1 MPKNMYIFFALSL
14 LVSNNALQSA
24 SLAEDALKIADTAHT
39 AADKGTDSAQESQKA
54 GAEDLVIEQTEDT
67 NTQTVEKA
75 VVQAEEEV
83 VTTPVATTT
92 TAKNNSAATD
102 AELADLFADEDDSD
116 DEL

>member
-14 LVSNNALQSA
+14 LVSSNALQST

-54 GAEDLVIEQTEDT
+54 GAEDLVIEKTEAT

-75 VVQAEEEV
+75 VVQTEEEV
-83 VTTPVATTT
+83 VTTPVATT
-92 TAKNNSAATD
+92 AQNNSAATN
-102 AELADLFADEDDSD
+102 AELADLFTDEDEDDSD